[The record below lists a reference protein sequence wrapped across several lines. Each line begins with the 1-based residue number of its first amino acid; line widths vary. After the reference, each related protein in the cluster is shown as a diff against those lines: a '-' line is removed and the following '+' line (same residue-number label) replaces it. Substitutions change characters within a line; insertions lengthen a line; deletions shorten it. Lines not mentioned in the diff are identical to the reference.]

1 MSEQQVGSLQ
11 IDIDLRTK
19 NLLVSQRQA
28 ETALDDI
35 GDAITGVER
44 KTKTLNT
51 QLTKTSTAVKSNLSP
66 AIRNASFQIADLATQ
81 LQMGGNALQAFA
93 VQGAQLLAGFGTL
106 GAVAGAV
113 VAIAGAMGGNLA
125 NGADTATNSVEA
137 LDSAIQRLND
147 IISVNEQGVA
157 VMSDK
162 YASLAQTN
170 AEVAK
175 QMRNMA
181 EIQAIAALRDLKE
194 QASQAQGTM
203 SSFWRSLQG
212 GEASAA
218 AAAQAL
224 NDLGI
229 TTNDYKEA
237 IAILN
242 ANQPDTQAQMAT
254 LAKSVMYIGEEY
266 DLTNQQA
273 YEFIRA
279 LDKAATT
286 KTPEAMQELSGFMQA
301 LLMDTENGNA
311 AFRELAVSFI
321 DAQSKGAMLEEQIRT
336 LKDVLKDAATE
347 ARNANFTRMLDGV
360 AARLATIEQGWEAGL
375 RMQMKAQGYTE
386 EQIDELI
393 NMETAYRDAKAA
405 QDAKNK
411 AERESIALAKRKAAE
426 NDRIAKQEKAK
437 AEREAKQLAA
447 QKEQG
452 GRFTQQVMTE
462 YQTTVDP
469 RTGQALNPAAQIDAQ
484 EQQKLEA
491 LRKYRALG
499 VLEEQQ
505 YQDALTAI
513 QETATMRRLELV
525 QQESD
530 EQRQA
535 YMQLSNSMGSLFG
548 SMADAV
554 GNSLGEQSGAYRA
567 LFAVQQAFTIA
578 SAMMSTQKAMADAL
592 AEGATFSQKMAGVA
606 AAASLGA
613 SIISTINGISFS
625 GGRYNGG
632 AVTGGNMFRV
642 GEHNKPELFQA
653 SNGRQ
658 YMIPGENGRVIP
670 NRDISGGGGVNMYNT
685 ITVQTTNGFSDED
698 SRRLEDTM
706 KRVAM
711 GVCRQESTRPGGM
724 LAPRRK

>member
-1 MSEQQVGSLQ
+1 MSKNVGTIEYT
-11 IDIDLRTK
+11 IDAKTDKLLIAGRHADDAFNRIDSGAKKADR
-19 NLLVSQRQA
+19 S
-28 ETALDDI
+28 I
-35 GDAITGVER
+35 
-44 KTKTLNT
+44 KTFNT

-66 AIRNASFQIADLATQ
+66 VIRNASFQIADLATQ

-93 VQGAQLLAGFGTL
+93 VQGAQLLAGFGTM

-113 VAIAGAMGGNLA
+113 LAIAGAMGGSLA
-125 NGADTATNSVEA
+125 QGADSAAGSVEY
-137 LDSAIQRLND
+137 LDKAITKLNEV
-147 IISVNEQGVA
+147 IAVNEQGVA
-157 VMSDK
+157 VMSDS
-162 YASLAQTN
+162 YANLSKVN

-194 QASQAQGTM
+194 QASQAQGEM

-212 GEASAA
+212 GKADAQ

-224 NDLGI
+224 DDLGI

-254 LAKSVMYIGEEY
+254 LAKSVMYVGEEY
-266 DLTNQQA
+266 NLTNQQA

-279 LDKAATT
+279 LNKAATT
-286 KTPEAMQELSGFMQA
+286 KTPEAMQELSGFMQI
-301 LLMDTENGNA
+301 LLQDTENGNE
-311 AFRELAVSFI
+311 AFRELAIKFV
-321 DAQSKGAMLEEQIRT
+321 DAQTKGAMLEDQLNR
-336 LKDVLKDAATE
+336 LKGAISDAATE

-386 EQIDELI
+386 EQIDEVV

-447 QKEQG
+447 QKEQA

-469 RTGQALNPAAQIDAQ
+469 ATGQALDPAAQVEMQ
-484 EQQKLEA
+484 EQQKKAA
-491 LRKYRALG
+491 LDKYRQLG
-499 VLEEQQ
+499 VLDEQQ
-505 YQDALTAI
+505 YQNTLTAI
-513 QETATMRRLELV
+513 QKTASMRRQQIIKDEADRLFNNQQQLIGSFGDFFGELAGV
-525 QQESD
+525 ISD
-530 EQRQA
+530 GA
-535 YMQLSNSMGSLFG
+535 
-548 SMADAV
+548 
-554 GNSLGEQSGAYRA
+554 GEQNAAYRA
-567 LFAVQQAFTIA
+567 LFAVQKGFVLA
-578 SAMMSTQKAMADAL
+578 SAALSLQKAL
-592 AEGATFSQKMAGVA
+592 AEANALPFPANLPAYAQAMSAGTQILSA
-606 AAASLGA
+606 
-613 SIISTINGISFS
+613 IRGIAFG

-632 AVTGGNMFRV
+632 AVNGGNMYRV
-642 GEHNKPELFQA
+642 GENKVPELFQTN
-653 SNGRQ
+653 NGRQ
-658 YMIPGENGRVIP
+658 YMIPGENGRIIP
-670 NRDISGGGGVNMYNT
+670 GRDIGGGNVSINAP
-685 ITVQTTNGFSDED
+685 ITVYPQSGWTEQDSKALQQTIENTAM
-698 SRRLEDTM
+698 RLM
-706 KRVAM
+706 QR
-711 GVCRQESTRPGGM
+711 ESTRPGGM
-724 LAPRRK
+724 LQGRRR